1 MPSEEE
7 IAKEM
12 KISIEKV
19 KEIAKLKVA
28 ALSIDKKVRGELD
41 SDDDVKIIDFI
52 SDEKQ
57 DFEEDA
63 IYNAYLYEIK
73 LKIEKADT
81 ISERNKEIIKLRYG
95 FDDHIIRTYD
105 DIADM
110 YHIKKERVRQII
122 DINLEK
128 IGYDNR
134 LNRIERPVRECVPRR
149 KKNIC

>member
-1 MPSEEE
+1 MNINKYGYMPSEEE

-28 ALSIDKKVRGELD
+28 ALSLDKKVRGELD

-57 DFEEDA
+57 DFEEDV
-63 IYNAYLYEIK
+63 IYNAYLY
-73 LKIEKADT
+73 
-81 ISERNKEIIKLRYG
+81 ERNKEIIKLRYG

-105 DIADM
+105 VIADI

-122 DINLEK
+122 DKNLEK

-134 LNRIERPVRECVPRR
+134 LNKIERPIRECVPRR